1 MAVHPLFAPARLGP
15 VEVRNRTVKAATY
28 ESLGRDGL
36 VTDELIAWHAEIA
49 RGGVGV
55 STLSYCSVSPD
66 GRTFRDQLVMAPE
79 AVHGMRRFTTAM
91 RAEGSLPA
99 VQLGHA
105 GWFADPH
112 ATGERP
118 MGPSAQ
124 FSPHGGTRSR
134 AMTDAD
140 IERVVTAFA
149 DAAALAEE
157 AGFGGV
163 EIHVGHGYLLS
174 QFLCPWNN
182 RRDDRY
188 GGSIEN
194 RARFARA
201 VCRAVHDRVGGRI
214 AVWAKLNMDDG
225 FRGGMTVDDGLA
237 VARMLDGDG
246 TLDALQLTGGHTTRS
261 PMYLLRGDA
270 PRKAM
275 FEDDPNPVR
284 RTVMRLGA
292 PLFIR
297 NLPFE
302 EAFFRPQAERFR
314 QAVDIPVMLLGGLTR
329 VDSMTD
335 AIDAGFD
342 FVTIGRALLREPDLI
357 NRYAAGAASDQP
369 MRPVQPVHRQGR
381 LPADPLRSSAG
392 RRHRGLRT
400 GPAPGPQCRYGPDLS
415 GRRRAV
421 PHRDPGLA
429 RGAPARRTGVSGT

>member
-1 MAVHPLFAPARLGP
+1 MAHPLFEPAQLGP
-15 VEVRNRTVKAATY
+15 IEVRNRTVKAATY

-55 STLSYCSVSPD
+55 STLSYCSVSGD
-66 GRTFRDQLVMAPE
+66 GRTFADQLVMRDE
-79 AVHGMRRFTTAM
+79 AIPGLRRFTEAM
-91 RAEGSLPA
+91 RAAGSTPA

-112 ATGERP
+112 VTGERP

-134 AMTDAD
+134 AMTLAD
-140 IERVVTAFA
+140 IERVTQDFA
-149 DAAALAEE
+149 DAARRAEE

-163 EIHVGHGYLLS
+163 EIHIGHGYLLS

-182 RRDDRY
+182 SRDDDH

-194 RARFARA
+194 RARFARE
-201 VCRAVHDRVGGRI
+201 VCRAVHRAVGGRI

-225 FRGGMTVDDGLA
+225 FRGGMTLDEGLA

-261 PMYLLRGDA
+261 PMYLMRGRA

-275 FEDDPNPVR
+275 FEDDPNPLR
-284 RTVMRLGA
+284 RTVMRIGA
-292 PLFIR
+292 PLLIR

-302 EAFFRPQAERFR
+302 EAFFRPQAELFR
-314 QAVDIPVMLLGGLTR
+314 RAVSLPVMLLGGLTR
-329 VDSMTD
+329 RDTMVD
-335 AIDAGFD
+335 AIDGGFA

-357 NRYAAGAASDQP
+357 ARYATQESETSRCVPCNQCIAKVGYQPTRCVARPLSD
-369 MRPVQPVHRQGR
+369 
-381 LPADPLRSSAG
+381 APL
-392 RRHRGLRT
+392 
-400 GPAPGPQCRYGPDLS
+400 
-415 GRRRAV
+415 
-421 PHRDPGLA
+421 
-429 RGAPARRTGVSGT
+429 APA